1 VLELGTAERP
11 DQPDQVAVAIPRS
24 RNSAALQSVSILR
37 STGRTVVSK
46 DPISYAG
53 GLNLYAYAP
62 NPVEWIDALGLARC
76 LCNPCG
82 ITTHS
87 GQPSPR
93 PSGLESHHII
103 QDAWAKANVPG
114 YSRGGAPAIILPRSP
129 QH

>member
-1 VLELGTAERP
+1 M
-11 DQPDQVAVAIPRS
+11 AVYFTENRIS
-24 RNSAALQSVSILR
+24 WVYVQSLR

-93 PSGLESHHII
+93 PSGLQSHHLI